1 MYFFLLRHDVY
12 GSSLGLMQLNYWIF
26 FSNSLCALA
35 LNLSAFIVIATG
47 AVTIRVAGS
56 DCPYHPTML
65 HEFMRDLAEPDNNVA
80 ELFRDSRKWLRN
92 ARITITC
99 HQVGR

>member
-47 AVTIRVAGS
+47 AVTIRVAA
-56 DCPYHPTML
+56 TML